1 MIRRA
6 VQIQQ
11 RPNTVD
17 ALGAPNG
24 VWATLFTLGA
34 HIVPMSEQERV
45 SVNREIDSL
54 IYRFTFPK
62 GSNSILITT
71 NHRILFDGQEFD
83 ILTVNGVSLRGREV
97 IVTAEAV
104 S

>member
-6 VQIQQ
+6 VEVQQ

-17 ALGAPNG
+17 NFGAPDG
-24 VWATLFTLGA
+24 VWDTLFTLGA
-34 HIVPMSEQERV
+34 QVEPLSEAETV

-54 IYRFTFPK
+54 VYRFIFPK

-71 NHRILFDGQEFD
+71 NHRIIFGGQEFD

-97 IVTAEAV
+97 IVTAEAI